1 MNQKELNELRRRF
14 RPERCAISRIYGCF
28 VNSSGEILSD
38 LDESLG
44 TMPQEEVEKYLGL
57 LKKTLSGTLGRN
69 LIDIVF
75 STQQVMDSQEH
86 RLLTGLRDC
95 ALQDNAL
102 RQAFYQKVIG
112 ALDMDGS
119 NYLLLLAHDVYDVP
133 YRSKEGSD
141 QADASDQVF
150 SYLVCCICP
159 VKEGRPELG
168 YFPGE
173 NEFHSCSAGQIV
185 ATPELGFLFP
195 AFDDRTANLYN
206 ALFYARKP
214 EKLHQEFIDA
224 VFHTE
229 PPMSALE
236 QREAFQ
242 TALTEALGDACGLE
256 VIQEIHEQLRERL
269 EQHKESR
276 EPEPLS
282 VTAGELGGI
291 LLDCGVDDEKVAVF
305 REKCS
310 ARLGEAVWNPA
321 NLIDSKRFQVK
332 TEEAEVQLDAEHS
345 YLVEMRVIDG
355 KKYILIPA
363 DGSIEVNGLVLGG
376 GTLAAPT

>member
-1 MNQKELNELRRRF
+1 
-14 RPERCAISRIYGCF
+14 
-28 VNSSGEILSD
+28 
-38 LDESLG
+38 
-44 TMPQEEVEKYLGL
+44 
-57 LKKTLSGTLGRN
+57 
-69 LIDIVF
+69 
-75 STQQVMDSQEH
+75 
-86 RLLTGLRDC
+86 
-95 ALQDNAL
+95 
-102 RQAFYQKVIG
+102 
-112 ALDMDGS
+112 
-119 NYLLLLAHDVYDVP
+119 
-133 YRSKEGSD
+133 
-141 QADASDQVF
+141 
-150 SYLVCCICP
+150 
-159 VKEGRPELG
+159 
-168 YFPGE
+168 
-173 NEFHSCSAGQIV
+173 
-185 ATPELGFLFP
+185 
-195 AFDDRTANLYN
+195 
-206 ALFYARKP
+206 
-214 EKLHQEFIDA
+214 
-224 VFHTE
+224 
-229 PPMSALE
+229 MSALE

-291 LLDCGVDDEKVAVF
+291 LLDCGVDNEKVAVF